1 MDPDTC
7 LEELRKLLAKY
18 KQQKDNLDEADV
30 QDLVV
35 HAEAIDDWMSKGG
48 AAPLLWS
55 MNSNATKTR
64 RFTAED
70 RALATV
76 QQGLAKF
83 NSDNPEF
90 PGKRSIEDFYEAVRT
105 LDKAGRIR

>member
-35 HAEAIDDWMSKGG
+35 RAEAIDDWMSKGG
-48 AAPLLWS
+48 FLPKTWQE
-55 MNSNATKTR
+55 TR
-64 RFTAED
+64 RTEGADAERD
-70 RALATV
+70 RIIAYVRLCAEADPSTMFQYNQLAALLKRNDHRDPKYKLGDAT
-76 QQGLAKF
+76 
-83 NSDNPEF
+83 
-90 PGKRSIEDFYEAVRT
+90 
-105 LDKAGRIR
+105 